1 MKWLSVIRRRKRFCN
16 RPQFFIDRRA
26 SPRRPRTD
34 YVAYLIRLHIF
45 LFFFQN
51 SAMGKLPSLQ
61 PLRGPCGR
69 PAAWFV
75 RKAIYECDPV
85 CARSESLWR
94 HFFHFL
100 CFSLSQLFT
109 FSRVHWLTFL
119 FLTFSFVHFSLRH
132 WLTFLFLTFSVVHF
146 SLPHW
151 LTFLFLTFS
160 VVHFSLPHWLTFS
173 LSRFRS
179 YQQTVGSNLS
189 VDFGAERTLKLL
201 LESHSESLFKFDMLT
216 NLTTSWRW
224 LKI

>member
-1 MKWLSVIRRRKRFCN
+1 MPLVGDLR
-16 RPQFFIDRRA
+16 
-26 SPRRPRTD
+26 
-34 YVAYLIRLHIF
+34 F
-45 LFFFQN
+45 LFFFLQN

-75 RKAIYECDPV
+75 RKPIYECDPV

-94 HFFHFL
+94 HSFHFL

-119 FLTFSFVHFSLRH
+119 FLI
-132 WLTFLFLTFSVVHF
+132 
-146 SLPHW
+146 
-151 LTFLFLTFS
+151 FS

-179 YQQTVGSNLS
+179 YQQTVGSELS
-189 VDFGAERTLKLL
+189 DDFGTKQTLKLL
-201 LESHSESLFKFDMLT
+201 LEGHQESVLKFGMFNYIVALSSIST
-216 NLTTSWRW
+216 P
-224 LKI
+224 

>member
-1 MKWLSVIRRRKRFCN
+1 MENAKRRKHENRETRNLEKRKIATHEHTYRFK
-16 RPQFFIDRRA
+16 RRVHTL
-26 SPRRPRTD
+26 R
-34 YVAYLIRLHIF
+34 F
-45 LFFFQN
+45 LFFLQN

-119 FLTFSFVHFSLRH
+119 FLTFSFVHFSL
-132 WLTFLFLTFSVVHF
+132 
-146 SLPHW
+146 PHW

-160 VVHFSLPHWLTFS
+160 VVHFSLPYWLTITFS
-173 LSRFRS
+173 ISELSA
-179 YQQTVGSNLS
+179 N
-189 VDFGAERTLKLL
+189 
-201 LESHSESLFKFDMLT
+201 
-216 NLTTSWRW
+216 RW
-224 LKI
+224 E

>member
-1 MKWLSVIRRRKRFCN
+1 MKRETWKNERSRRTNTPTDLSGVFTPC
-16 RPQFFIDRRA
+16 
-26 SPRRPRTD
+26 
-34 YVAYLIRLHIF
+34 V
-45 LFFFQN
+45 FFFFFYKTPRWEN
-51 SAMGKLPSLQ
+51 CLPYNHSAG
-61 PLRGPCGR
+61 RCR
-69 PAAWFV
+69 PAPWFV

-151 LTFLFLTFS
+151 LTF
-160 VVHFSLPHWLTFS
+160 S

-179 YQQTVGSNLS
+179 YQQTVGSELS
-189 VDFGAERTLKLL
+189 DDFGTKQTLKLL
-201 LESHSESLFKFDMLT
+201 LESHQESVPKFCMFT
-216 NLTTSWRW
+216 
-224 LKI
+224 K

>member
-1 MKWLSVIRRRKRFCN
+1 MKTVKRETWKNERSRRTNTPTDLSGVFTPC
-16 RPQFFIDRRA
+16 
-26 SPRRPRTD
+26 
-34 YVAYLIRLHIF
+34 V
-45 LFFFQN
+45 FFFFFLQN

-94 HFFHFL
+94 HSFHFL

-151 LTFLFLTFS
+151 LTF
-160 VVHFSLPHWLTFS
+160 S

-179 YQQTVGSNLS
+179 YQQTVGSELS
-189 VDFGAERTLKLL
+189 DDFGTKQTLKLL
-201 LESHSESLFKFDMLT
+201 LESHQESVPKFGMFNYIVAL
-216 NLTTSWRW
+216 S
-224 LKI
+224 

>member
-1 MKWLSVIRRRKRFCN
+1 
-16 RPQFFIDRRA
+16 
-26 SPRRPRTD
+26 
-34 YVAYLIRLHIF
+34 
-45 LFFFQN
+45 
-51 SAMGKLPSLQ
+51 MGKLPSLQ

-94 HFFHFL
+94 HFFHCL

-179 YQQTVGSNLS
+179 YKQGVGVSC
-189 VDFGAERTLKLL
+189 R
-201 LESHSESLFKFDMLT
+201 
-216 NLTTSWRW
+216 TTSERS
-224 LKI
+224 KH